1 MVTYEET
8 QANNC
13 AKELQGC
20 TDMKRP
26 HINNMLYNL
35 NIIKRLSGSDVVWI
49 YCL

>member
-13 AKELQGC
+13 AKELQGHA
-20 TDMKRP
+20 DMKRP

-35 NIIKRLSGSDVVWI
+35 NIIKRSRGSDVVWI
-49 YCL
+49 